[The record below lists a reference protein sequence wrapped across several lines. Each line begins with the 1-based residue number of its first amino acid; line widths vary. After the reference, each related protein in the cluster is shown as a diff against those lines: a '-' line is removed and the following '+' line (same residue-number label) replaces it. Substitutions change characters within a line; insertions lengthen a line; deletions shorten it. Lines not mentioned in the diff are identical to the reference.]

1 METEGVEE
9 TTLGDIE
16 DKDVRSY
23 SYISKSS

>member
-1 METEGVEE
+1 METEEVEE

-23 SYISKSS
+23 SYISKSG